1 MKRAWRRRMYAVV
14 TGLARRRF
22 YKWKSKFGDMEVSDA
37 RRLRTLEDETAR
49 LKKLLAKAMLHNVV
63 LKDLASIIV

>member
-1 MKRAWRRRMYAVV
+1 
-14 TGLARRRF
+14 
-22 YKWKSKFGDMEVSDA
+22 MEVSDT

-49 LKKLLAKAMLHNVV
+49 LKKLPAKAMLHNVV

>member
-1 MKRAWRRRMYAVV
+1 
-14 TGLARRRF
+14 
-22 YKWKSKFGDMEVSDA
+22 MEVSDA

-49 LKKLLAKAMLHNVV
+49 LKKLPAKAMLDNVV